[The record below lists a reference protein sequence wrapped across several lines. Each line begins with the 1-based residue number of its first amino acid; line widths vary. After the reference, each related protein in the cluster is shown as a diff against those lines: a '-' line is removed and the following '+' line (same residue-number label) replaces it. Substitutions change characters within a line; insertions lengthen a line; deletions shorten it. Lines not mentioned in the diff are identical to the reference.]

1 MLKSGNFYYTNQQ
14 IKENS
19 MNITSKLKHTIQEA
33 AGNRCGYCLSH
44 QRYTMSKLE
53 IEHIFPKSNGGTDT
67 EENLW
72 LSCGLCNRYKGTKIT
87 GFDDETQKF
96 VSLFNPRQQIWTEH
110 FTWSSDETEI
120 IGLTAVGRATVN
132 ALKLN
137 NEIAVEVRRNWIIAG
152 WHPPKF

>member
-1 MLKSGNFYYTNQQ
+1 MSEISNEIRQRVCEIAQ
-14 IKENS
+14 
-19 MNITSKLKHTIQEA
+19 
-33 AGNRCGYCLSH
+33 NRCGYCLSH

-53 IEHIFPKSNGGTDT
+53 IEHILPKSKGGTNA

-87 GFDDETQKF
+87 GYDDKTQSF
-96 VSLFNPRQQIWTEH
+96 VLLYNPRQQIWTEH

-120 IGLTAVGRATVN
+120 IGLTTIGRATVN
-132 ALKLN
+132 TLKLN